1 MKETKLKLK
10 LITLPILLLLLAGTF
25 GLAVPSINV
34 NVQEIGAGSQRLV
47 SPVLQGSIWFSTGL
61 TSGELVFSED
71 LPAGT
76 QIYVSLR
83 DANNNTVAYNYSI
96 VLTSDLTAG
105 SVLNYSLINPNGA
118 SRADVVRAVVTV
130 MTPNYQTTFTSGN
143 ILVTSRELG
152 VGIANTTVFC
162 TPITVKENSGQT
174 LYNYS
179 VLVVLDDSA
188 NRNSETWSVDWN
200 VINATNLYFT
210 DDAGNPL
217 YFWIQRLDTNN
228 RIAYLW
234 VKLPELAAS
243 SSRTLC
249 LNYGVWPNPYS
260 SYHNL
265 YRTFLFV
272 DDFNTFNTTAWESNV
287 PVTVTNGYLELSS
300 NQWVWTKKAFGTH
313 YAVHI
318 GAYLIYD
325 DGTRFNNAPNTNTLY
340 YSLGPFFM
348 GYIAPDNTAY
358 AEGAG
363 GRYRN
368 VISWGTIFDS
378 EAKGLLTFTLP
389 GDPDVT
395 GYWDASRTNS
405 QYSWNTGIYITMT
418 LYNGQL
424 NFYQKNPD
432 GNWGNVSTYTQM
444 SSYAVTVTGDGRIG
458 FGQWSDYSNI
468 PSRYYWVIVRN
479 YVDPEPSVSVGY
491 WYYKLVFHPQPPA
504 TATASSSVTTS
515 PAGALAPLSIPGLN
529 DALLAGKS
537 VPLRFPISPEV
548 PSNNTPLIRVG
559 NGTEERIKKLVSNLT
574 PVADGP

>member
-162 TPITVKENSGQT
+162 IPITVKENSGQT

-188 NRNSETWSVDWN
+188 NSNSENWSVDWN

-210 DDAGNPL
+210 DDDGNPL
-217 YFWIQRLDTNN
+217 YFWVQYLDTNN

-234 VKLPELAAS
+234 VKLPELDAGA
-243 SSRTLC
+243 SRTIC
-249 LNYGVWPNPYS
+249 LTYGVWPNPYV
-260 SYHNL
+260 SYNDPDNV
-265 YRTFLFV
+265 FLLF
-272 DDFNTFNTTAWESNV
+272 DDFEGSSLNTEKWNVHGDPVVSNSV
-287 PVTVTNGYLELSS
+287 LSLSS
-300 NQWVWTKKAFGTH
+300 GQWIWSKKEMPSDSFQ
-313 YAVHI
+313 I
-318 GAYLIYD
+318 LIQSS
-325 DGTRFNNAPNTNTLY
+325 RLRA
-340 YSLGPFFM
+340 SPFFM
-348 GYIAPDNTAY
+348 WYIDNRSLAW
-358 AEGAG
+358 AEVFNGSSWSATDELWVFNVSSGKWGVSYSG
-363 GRYRN
+363 GGSPVLWSNNLINITVLPYN
-368 VISWGTIFDS
+368 LTHVVVFIYEDSSLISYYI
-378 EAKGLLTFTLP
+378 LP
-389 GDPDVT
+389 KEPPEPVGIGQWYYYNWRGIPR
-395 GYWDASRTNS
+395 SRT
-405 QYSWNTGIYITMT
+405 
-418 LYNGQL
+418 
-424 NFYQKNPD
+424 
-432 GNWGNVSTYTQM
+432 
-444 SSYAVTVTGDGRIG
+444 SSYDWILVR
-458 FGQWSDYSNI
+458 
-468 PSRYYWVIVRN
+468 RYVY
-479 YVDPEPSVSVGY
+479 PEPSVSVGY
-491 WYYKLVFHPQPPA
+491 LYYKLVFHPQPPA

-559 NGTEERIKKLVSNLT
+559 NGTEERIKNLVSNLT